1 MRRYFWAL
9 RIAAGVLGFVAS
21 CPSQDDLAQLYLAAK
36 KAQVAGDLA
45 TASQKY
51 EAIVRLRPDM
61 AEAHANLGNI
71 YYQQG
76 KPDRAKASYQKAVQI
91 KPDLAG
97 PYFFLGVIAF
107 GEHDL
112 SPALRFLQRAA
123 ALENSN
129 PLIYSYLGYTYY
141 ARSDFRDAADALEK
155 AAALQ
160 AADIDVLYH
169 LSKSYSHLAKDAVD
183 HLQRSFPESKYFFLV
198 RAHAF
203 ESAENWKDA
212 GEQYSLALQTMQGN
226 ARLQRKVQWIA
237 AKTANG
243 NPSVDTGAADELI
256 DGSLAYKDS
265 QVSGE
270 KLKAEITR
278 WQSKVRAVR
287 EPKTD
292 QQLYFAGEGYQVL
305 AYLTSLAVF
314 ESDPDSYRAHQLRA
328 QLLETSSKDEEA
340 IAEYRDVLKRKP
352 DLQNIHFV
360 IGSIYWKGLRFDEAK
375 GELQKELR
383 LNPNHPQALYEMGD
397 IAVYGGDPK
406 AGEKYFLGALKL
418 DATIIEAHLA
428 LEKIYTQDGQYQKSL
443 EHLRKALEL
452 DSSDATLHYRL
463 AAVYRKL
470 GNTQEAE
477 KELAIFQQ
485 KQRAAKR

>member
-1 MRRYFWAL
+1 VRRYLLAL
-9 RIAAGVLGFVAS
+9 RIAAGVLGFVVS
-21 CPSQDDLAQLYLAAK
+21 CPAQDDLAQLYSAAK
-36 KAQVAGDLA
+36 KAQIAGDLA

-51 EAIVRLRPDM
+51 EAIVRLRPEM

-76 KPDRAKASYQKAVQI
+76 KPDRAKASYQKAVQL

-160 AADIDVLYH
+160 ASDIDVLYH
-169 LSKSYSHLAKDAVD
+169 LSKSYSHLAKDAVNR
-183 HLQRSFPESKYFFLV
+183 LQKSFPDSAYFFLV

-212 GEQYSLALQTMQGN
+212 GEQYGLALQRMPGN
-226 ARLQRKVQWIA
+226 ARLQHKVRWLA

-243 NPSVDTGAADELI
+243 NSSVDGAADELI
-256 DGSLAYKDS
+256 DASLAYKDS

-287 EPKTD
+287 ESKTD
-292 QQLYFAGEGYQVL
+292 KELYLAGEGYQVL

-314 ESDPDSYRAHQLRA
+314 ESDPDSYRAHLLRA

-352 DLQNIHFV
+352 DLQNIHFT

-375 GELQKELR
+375 GELQQELR

-397 IAVYGGDPK
+397 IAAFGGDPK
-406 AGEKYFLGALKL
+406 AAEKYFLGALKL

-428 LEKIYTQDGQYQKSL
+428 LEKIYTQDGQYQKSV
-443 EHLRKALEL
+443 EHLRKALAI
-452 DSSDATLHYRL
+452 DASDATPHFRL

-485 KQRAAKR
+485 KKSAEKR